1 MKILAL
7 SDWRVHP
14 VEMIT
19 DLVETHRPDV
29 VLYAGDDLHRVI
41 PLGNHL
47 LLKIGKYRLKLDYP
61 DLKPLSGKQNNLFTD
76 NFMKKIK
83 SIDLKNNDHLKN
95 LKTQFYYVNGNDEIM
110 PCVDGNYYV
119 RVHDKHI
126 FLNSSLYVIA
136 QTPEGKI
143 TIEPDDEIT
152 APIETVRYAD
162 GIYAPAYPSFG
173 KFMVQKNGEEITIF
187 GCKCEYGLRSEIEN
201 IPSGYADIYLSHVPP
216 LGKLD
221 LSVRFGIEHIGSEGL
236 FNAIDKYQPRWGIC
250 GHSHI
255 WGGETEKIG
264 KTLVINVSSLDRE
277 GSDGNYA
284 LIDTENWSVQM
295 KIIENKVKHLRGV
308 TTIRTALRKK
318 RIEIILKEKGPVRKD
333 MMADIERTLREL
345 DNYETS
351 EELDKTLEKVEA
363 LGINTK
369 KVKERI
375 ESLKW
380 EQPKI
385 IRGISIDPQR
395 HSFIDVETG
404 LSKGSEP
411 GRLWLIGLWN
421 KGELKQ
427 FLYPEE
433 KKDFFD
439 YLKQNKITSLVS
451 WTGYDSN
458 SLRPE
463 LKAVNMTIKFI
474 DACQRASN
482 CVIWYTYQLN
492 KLYKAL
498 LLNNHDAN
506 DLIPGNI
513 AGLYA
518 DHLITSNRSCSY
530 CPPKWKIIEAIKE
543 KNRVDIFQMIEICR
557 LLWRCDP
564 RKRQNNV

>member
-7 SDWRVHP
+7 SDWRIQP
-14 VEMIT
+14 LEMII
-19 DLVETHRPDV
+19 DLVEAHRPDA
-29 VLYAGDDLHRVI
+29 VLYAGDDIHRFI

-47 LLKIGKYRLKLDYP
+47 LLKIGKHRLKLNYP
-61 DLKPLSGKQNNLFTD
+61 ALESLSGKQNKLLTN
-76 NFMKKIK
+76 NSMKIIK
-83 SIDLKNNDHLKN
+83 SIDHKSNDFLRI
-95 LKTQFYYVNGNDEIM
+95 LQTQFYYVNGNDEIM
-110 PCVDGNYYV
+110 LYADSNYYAQIF
-119 RVHDKHI
+119 DKQL
-126 FLNSSLYVIA
+126 FLNCNHDVMAETLKR
-136 QTPEGKI
+136 KI
-143 TIEPDDEIT
+143 PVEPDDKLT
-152 APIETVRYAD
+152 ASKKIDLE
-162 GIYAPAYPSFG
+162 GIYTLAYPSFG
-173 KFMVQKNGEEITIF
+173 KFTIQKNAEEITIF
-187 GCKCEYGLRSEIEN
+187 GCESEYGLKSKIKN
-201 IPSGYADIYLSHVPP
+201 IPNGYADIYLSHLPP
-216 LGKLD
+216 LGALD
-221 LSVRFGIEHIGSEGL
+221 LSVRYDIEHVGSKDL
-236 FNAIDKYQPRWGIC
+236 LDAIDKYQPRLVIC

-255 WGGETEKIG
+255 WGGHIENIG
-264 KTLVINVSSLDRE
+264 STLVINVSSQDRDP
-277 GSDGNYA
+277 SYGNYA

-295 KIIENKVKHLRGV
+295 KIIENKVKHRVRGME
-308 TTIRTALRKK
+308 TIRKTLRNK
-318 RIEIILKEKGPVRKD
+318 RIEIIKKKTVGKD
-333 MMADIERTLREL
+333 MMADIKRALKEL

-351 EELDKTLEKVEA
+351 EELDKILEKVEA
-363 LGINTK
+363 FDINTK

-380 EQPKI
+380 KQPKI

-395 HSFIDVETG
+395 HSFVDVETG

-492 KLYKAL
+492 NLYKAL
-498 LLNNHDAN
+498 FHNNHDAN
-506 DLIPGNI
+506 NLIPGNI

-518 DHLITSNRSCSY
+518 DHLITSNRPCCY
-530 CPPKWKIIEAIKE
+530 CPPKWKIMEAIKE
-543 KNRVDIFQMIEICR
+543 KNRVDICQMVEICR
-557 LLWRCDP
+557 LLWRWDQ
-564 RKRQNNV
+564 RKKTK